1 MADEQ
6 EKVDQENGP
15 QAPGEAPAPAEQPQA
30 EPEPTSRPAPPLAE
44 GQHYVWGTGRRKK
57 ATARVRIRP
66 GSGRILI
73 NKRDMEKYFS
83 QDRDRQAIIGVL
95 QTVEMPRSWDIWA
108 NVTGGGYTGQAGAVT
123 LGLARALAK
132 AAPDVEH
139 TLRDHGLLTRDARMV
154 ERKKYG
160 QKGARKRF
168 QFSKR

>member
-1 MADEQ
+1 MSDEQ
-6 EKVDQENGP
+6 EKVDQEN
-15 QAPGEAPAPAEQPQA
+15 APRAPSEAGAPAEQPQA
-30 EPEPTSRPAPPLAE
+30 EPAPPGRPAPQLPQE
-44 GQHYVWGTGRRKK
+44 QHYFWGTGRRKK

-66 GSGRILI
+66 GSGQIQV
-73 NKRDMEKYFS
+73 NKRGMEKYFT

-95 QTVEMPRSWDIWA
+95 QTVEMTRSWDIWV

-132 AAPDVEH
+132 AAPDLER
-139 TLRDHGLLTRDARMV
+139 TLRDHGLLTRDARMK